1 MADISSDISA
11 YQHKFRAVGNN
22 TKQENTSKVRKRNRA
37 VISCLSCRSK
47 KARCDREQPCSTCK
61 AHGTACTYSKATN
74 AKSPTKATPQDRL
87 NHLEKLLLDMMQSK
101 ENPQQS
107 QLPVGRTPS
116 QLASPEESIS
126 SNDSPD
132 YPLDQFEEP
141 QGSYR
146 TTETEESYV
155 GPTHWQ
161 AILETVCP

>member
-37 VISCLSCRSK
+37 VISCLQCRSK
-47 KARCDREQPCSTCK
+47 KSRCDREQPCGTCK
-61 AHGTACTYSKATN
+61 AHGTTCTYTKPTN
-74 AKSPTKATPQDRL
+74 TKSTSKATPQDRL
-87 NHLEKLLLDMMQSK
+87 NHLEKLLLDMMQTK
-101 ENPQQS
+101 DNPQQT
-107 QLPVGRTPS
+107 QLPVGRSPS
-116 QLASPEESIS
+116 QLASPEDSIA
-126 SNDSPD
+126 SNDNADNPPD
-132 YPLDQFEEP
+132 QSELP